1 VLPVASAM
9 TLPVSTAIIGSC
21 RSLLLIV
28 EIFVAECNREHAL
41 ADQRH
46 HLMLDQMRPLLVVE
60 ARCQSLH
67 HPDRQIRRTQQN
79 CAGNGR
85 DRPPSNAAPTSR
97 PSTANPNLLHS
108 IGGLCELIEAQ

>member
-1 VLPVASAM
+1 M
-9 TLPVSTAIIGSC
+9 TLPASTAIIGSC

-46 HLMLDQMRPLLVVE
+46 HLMLDQMRPPLVVE

-85 DRPPSNAAPTSR
+85 DRPASNAAPTQQFSFW
-97 PSTANPNLLHS
+97 HF
-108 IGGLCELIEAQ
+108 EALDGFWTGERSDAIAAI